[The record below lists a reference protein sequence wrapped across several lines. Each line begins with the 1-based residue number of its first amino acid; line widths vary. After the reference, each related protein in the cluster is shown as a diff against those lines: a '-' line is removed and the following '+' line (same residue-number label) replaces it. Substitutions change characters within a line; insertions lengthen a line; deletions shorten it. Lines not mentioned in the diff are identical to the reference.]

1 MNIQQSRRTIFGAFS
16 FPALLMLLISNAFAE
31 GFPGREKYPDIPY
44 IEIEQLHHAWS
55 QVLIVDA
62 RSNYEYETLR
72 IKGAINIPV
81 ANEDFQSRVKELS
94 DRTSKTL
101 VFYCNGH
108 RCMKSYIAAKKSI
121 AAGVTN
127 VKAFDGGIFD
137 WTKRYP
143 KMAELLGQSP
153 VDPKKLIAQKH
164 FTERLLHPDKFSE
177 HIADSHHRS
186 MVIDVRDKFQRAGV
200 GFYPGLERWASLD
213 DRHKL
218 NRFIEK
224 AKREHKTL
232 YIYDE
237 VGKQVRWL
245 QYALEKAGL
254 KNYYFME
261 RGARAYYDMLAK
273 AEWR

>member
-1 MNIQQSRRTIFGAFS
+1 MAGTAVCS
-16 FPALLMLLISNAFAE
+16 AE
-31 GFPGREKYPDIPY
+31 EGYPGREKYPEIPF
-44 IEIEQLHHAWS
+44 IDIEQLHS
-55 QVLIVDA
+55 VLTQVIVVDA
-62 RSNYEYETLR
+62 RSNYEYDTLR

-81 ANEDFQSRVKELS
+81 ANTNFEERVKELS
-94 DRTSKTL
+94 DRWQKTL

-108 RCMKSYIAAKKSI
+108 RCMKSYIAAKKAMAI
-121 AAGVTN
+121 GVNN
-127 VKAFDGGIFD
+127 VKAYDAGIFD

-143 KMAELLGQSP
+143 RQAELLGQSP
-153 VDPKKLIAQKH
+153 VDPHKLIAQKH
-164 FTERLLHPDKFSE
+164 FKSRLLHPDTFSE
-177 HIADSHHRS
+177 HIADRHSDS
-186 MVIDVRDKFQRAGV
+186 IVIDVRDKFQRAGI

-213 DRHKL
+213 DRTKL

-224 AKREHKTL
+224 AKREKKTL

-261 RGARAYYDMLAK
+261 HGARAYYDMLAK

>member
-1 MNIQQSRRTIFGAFS
+1 MNKFIVN
-16 FPALLMLLISNAFAE
+16 ALLSISILTVSADIIAADE

-44 IEIEQLHHAWS
+44 IEIEQLHSVLS
-55 QVLIVDA
+55 QVIVIDA
-62 RSNYEYETLR
+62 RSHYEYETLR
-72 IKGAINIPV
+72 IKSAVNIPV
-81 ANEDFQSRVKELS
+81 ANGDFEERIKDLS
-94 DRTSKTL
+94 DRYQKTL

-108 RCMKSYIAAKKSI
+108 RCMKSYIAAKKAISV
-121 AAGVTN
+121 GVTN
-127 VKAFDGGIFD
+127 VKAFDAGIFD

-143 KMAELLGQSP
+143 RQSELLGQSP
-153 VDPKKLIAQKH
+153 VDPRKLIAQKH
-164 FTERLLHPDKFSE
+164 FKERLLHPDAFSE
-177 HIADSHHRS
+177 HIADRRS
-186 MVIDVRDKFQRAGV
+186 ESIVIDVRDKFQRAGI

-213 DRHKL
+213 DRNKL

-245 QYALEKAGL
+245 QYALEKAGV

-273 AEWR
+273 AEWQ